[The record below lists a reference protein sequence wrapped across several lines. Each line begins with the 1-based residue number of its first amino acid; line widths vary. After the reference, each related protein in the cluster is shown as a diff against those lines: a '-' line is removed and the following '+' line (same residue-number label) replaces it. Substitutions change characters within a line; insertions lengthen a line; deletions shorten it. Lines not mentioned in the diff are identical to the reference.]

1 MDLSTDFFAKIAVQL
16 IIQLA
21 ILAFF
26 AGTVIQKIKSIS
38 DKIDRLEEKQNKYN
52 KLISRMFVAENKI
65 EDIKEDVQE
74 VKNEWYNWTIKIAW
88 RLGTSTL

>member
-1 MDLSTDFFAKIAVQL
+1 MDLSTDFFIEIAVQL

-38 DKIDRLEEKQNKYN
+38 GKIDRLEKKQDKHN
-52 KLISRMFVAENKI
+52 KLISRMFVVESKV
-65 EDIKEDVQE
+65 EDIKDDIQE
-74 VKNEWYNWTIKIAW
+74 VKNEWYN
-88 RLGTSTL
+88 G

>member
-1 MDLSTDFFAKIAVQL
+1 MGLTTEFFVKIAVQL

-26 AGTVIQKIKSIS
+26 AGTVIQKIKNLS
-38 DKIDRLEEKQNKYN
+38 DKLDKIEKKQDKYN
-52 KLISRMFVAENKI
+52 KLISRMFVVEKKI

-74 VKNEWYNWTIKIAW
+74 VKDE
-88 RLGTSTL
+88 

>member
-1 MDLSTDFFAKIAVQL
+1 MGLTTDFFIKIAVQL

-38 DKIDRLEEKQNKYN
+38 DKIDRLEKKQDKYN
-52 KLISRMFVAENKI
+52 KLISRMFVVESKV
-65 EDIKEDVQE
+65 EDIKDYIQE
-74 VKNEWYNWTIKIAW
+74 VKNE
-88 RLGTSTL
+88 

>member
-1 MDLSTDFFAKIAVQL
+1 MDLSTDFFIKIAVQL

-38 DKIDRLEEKQNKYN
+38 EKIDRLEKKQDKYN
-52 KLISRMFVAENKI
+52 KLISRMFAVESEV
-65 EDIKEDVQE
+65 EDIKDYIQE
-74 VKNEWYNWTIKIAW
+74 VKNE
-88 RLGTSTL
+88 

>member
-1 MDLSTDFFAKIAVQL
+1 MVLPTDFFIKIGVQL

-38 DKIDRLEEKQNKYN
+38 DKIDRLEKKQNKYN
-52 KLISRMFVAENKI
+52 KLILRMFIVESKV
-65 EDIKEDVQE
+65 EDIKDDIQE
-74 VKNEWYNWTIKIAW
+74 VKNE
-88 RLGTSTL
+88 

>member
-1 MDLSTDFFAKIAVQL
+1 MGLTTELFAKIAIQL

-26 AGTVIQKIKSIS
+26 AGTVIQKIKNFS
-38 DKIDRLEEKQNKYN
+38 DKLDKIEKKQDKYN

-65 EDIKEDVQE
+65 EDIKDDVQE
-74 VKNEWYNWTIKIAW
+74 AKDE
-88 RLGTSTL
+88 

>member
-1 MDLSTDFFAKIAVQL
+1 MVLSTGFFIKIGVQL

-38 DKIDRLEEKQNKYN
+38 GKIDRLEKKQDKYN
-52 KLISRMFVAENKI
+52 KLISRIFVVESKVENIKD
-65 EDIKEDVQE
+65 DIQE
-74 VKNEWYNWTIKIAW
+74 VKNE
-88 RLGTSTL
+88 

>member
-1 MDLSTDFFAKIAVQL
+1 MDLSTDFFIKIAVQL

-38 DKIDRLEEKQNKYN
+38 GKIDRLEKKQDKYN
-52 KLISRMFVAENKI
+52 KLISRMFVVESKV
-65 EDIKEDVQE
+65 EDIKDDIQE
-74 VKNEWYNWTIKIAW
+74 VKNE
-88 RLGTSTL
+88 